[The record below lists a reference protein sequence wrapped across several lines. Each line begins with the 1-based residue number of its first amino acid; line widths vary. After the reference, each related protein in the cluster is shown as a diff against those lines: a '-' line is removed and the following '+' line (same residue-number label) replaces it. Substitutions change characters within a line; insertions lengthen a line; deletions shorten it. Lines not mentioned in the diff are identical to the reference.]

1 MKRRHPAGIAIAIS
15 LLGASL
21 AGCAGQQAASN
32 ELRSFSSMD
41 EAYAAVDEILG
52 CDSEA
57 IGNPV
62 VPMGDGGRL
71 ASAQRVCSENVQ
83 IDLYPNQGALDES
96 YQTWADSSQGK
107 IPLVRGANW
116 MVVDL
121 SRIAGGQSSTTDLQ
135 GLADKLK
142 GEYAVVGT

>member
-15 LLGASL
+15 LLGGASL
-21 AGCAGQQAASN
+21 AGCAGGQQAASN
-32 ELRSFSSMD
+32 ELQSFSSMD

-83 IDLYPNQGALDES
+83 IDLYPNQA
-96 YQTWADSSQGK
+96 
-107 IPLVRGANW
+107 P
-116 MVVDL
+116 
-121 SRIAGGQSSTTDLQ
+121 
-135 GLADKLK
+135 
-142 GEYAVVGT
+142 